1 MNILAPKG
9 MDATLSRLFFTLF
22 LRGRSLGG
30 IKASVGLTKRFG
42 LILAC
47 YFMVGFTALGL
58 MRVGVLATSLVLNS
72 MSFFFTGVFL
82 AGSSGEILFNR
93 DEAEILLHRPVPPG
107 SLLGAKVRVMA
118 LLALALMTAFN
129 LPALVGGLFL
139 LPHGVRF
146 LVSHTVSM
154 VLMALFT
161 TGGIVLAYQLCLAW
175 FGRARLEA
183 FMTAS
188 QVLAGIAA
196 MFLGQVPRLFSA
208 TGFQQALT
216 LDGRNL
222 LLVLFPP
229 TWFAGLDAWAAEPG
243 THLGWLLTLLAVGG
257 TAVILR
263 LALVRLAGVYQ
274 ESLLILNER
283 AGNPVQGRS
292 GFVVRLASL
301 PPLSWLLRDPVTR
314 EAFLL
319 TLRYAARDRDL
330 KLRLYPGLA
339 PFLLLPF
346 LFIFQGRQ
354 GGFHASFSL
363 VMATGFLAVLPL
375 MTQEIVRR
383 SQQWKASDVFRI
395 APLAGPA
402 RAADG
407 VRRAILAMLA
417 LPILLVIALLMIL
430 VPGGREQWPLLLPGL
445 LALPIAARMPSAG
458 GWPPPLSLPVD
469 VVQSASRGLQAFL
482 AMFLALGLGGAALVA
497 RHFGH
502 LGAFLGVEA
511 VVLAVGYAVLRMAL
525 NRASWPE
532 SDAG

>member
-1 MNILAPKG
+1 MRLLARKG
-9 MDATLSRLFFTLF
+9 VDATLSRLFFTLF

-42 LILAC
+42 IILAC

-93 DEAEILLHRPVPPG
+93 DEAEILLHRPVPPE

-118 LLALALMTAFN
+118 LLALGLMTAFN

-146 LVSHTVSM
+146 LISHAVSM
-154 VLMALFT
+154 VLMSLFT

-188 QVLAGIAA
+188 QVLAGVAA

-208 TGFQQALT
+208 AGFQQALT
-216 LDGRNL
+216 LEGRNL

-229 TWFAGLDAWAAEPG
+229 TWFAGLDAWVADPG
-243 THLGWLLTLLAVGG
+243 TRLGWFLTLLAVGG
-257 TAVILR
+257 TVLVLR
-263 LALVRLAGVYQ
+263 LALVQLAGVYQ

-283 AGNPVQGRS
+283 SGKAVPGRS
-292 GFVVRLASL
+292 GWLIRMVSL
-301 PPLSWLLRDPVTR
+301 PPLVWFLRDPATR
-314 EAFLL
+314 ESFLL

-339 PFLLLPF
+339 PFMLLPF
-346 LFIFQGRQ
+346 LFIIQGRQ
-354 GGFHASFSL
+354 GGFHASVAL

-375 MTQEIVRR
+375 MTQEILRR
-383 SQQWKASDVFRI
+383 SQQWKASEVFRI
-395 APLAGPA
+395 APLPGPA
-402 RAADG
+402 RVADG
-407 VRRAILAMLA
+407 VRRAVLVMLS
-417 LPILLVIALLMIL
+417 LPILLVVLLFMAL
-430 VPGGREQWPLLLPGL
+430 VPGCRSQWPLFLPGL
-445 LALPIAARMPSAG
+445 LALPVAARMPGAG

-469 VVQSASRGLQAFL
+469 MVQSASRGLQAFL

-502 LGAFLGVEA
+502 LWAFLGVEA
-511 VVLAVGYAVLRMAL
+511 ALVAGGYVLLRLAL
-525 NRASWPE
+525 NRASWT
-532 SDAG
+532 DADAS